1 MRFACAQA
9 EGGLL
14 RSAPHQPP
22 PTWTPPRMWCSH
34 SQTIVQRMGGELDRF
49 QRERAQEMGYVL
61 RDFAQ
66 VQARLG
72 GDSARVWQALAP
84 APA

>member
-1 MRFACAQA
+1 
-9 EGGLL
+9 
-14 RSAPHQPP
+14 
-22 PTWTPPRMWCSH
+22 
-34 SQTIVQRMGGELDRF
+34 MGGELDRF

-61 RDFAQ
+61 RDFAR

-72 GDSARVWQALAP
+72 GDSARVWQALA